1 MSEEQK
7 LSAEDMARVES
18 YLNSGFN
25 KTERKPFRG
34 LILLGGIWSIVA
46 ALGWISYQI
55 GKQAGYL

>member
-1 MSEEQK
+1 MSEEKK
-7 LSAEDMARVES
+7 LSAEDMARVEA

-25 KTERKPFRG
+25 QTERKPFRG
-34 LILLGGIWSIVA
+34 LILLAGIWAIIA